1 MSEQGIAW
9 FNSLS
14 PQEAE
19 DELYACFADRGWAAR
34 VAALRPFRDAEAL
47 AAVGEREMPSV
58 VEAESWERIIESHPR
73 IGERGGHAPAK
84 SEKEQSALRDAS
96 PETLA
101 ALAAENRRYEERFG
115 HAFIIAAAGR
125 SAEEILRV
133 LRVRIKLD
141 PGNELVEEIE
151 ELHAITEHRLR
162 ALVER

>member
-1 MSEQGIAW
+1 MSERGIAW

-34 VAALRPFRDAEAL
+34 VAALRPFRDPAAL
-47 AAVGEREMPSV
+47 AAVGEGELPSIGE
-58 VEAESWERIIESHPR
+58 VEVWERIIESHPR

-115 HAFIIAAAGR
+115 RAFIIAAAGR
-125 SAEEILRV
+125 SAEDILRL
-133 LRVRIKLD
+133 LRVRLNLD
-141 PGNELVEEIE
+141 PVNELIEEIE
-151 ELHAITEHRLR
+151 ELHQITEHRLR
-162 ALVER
+162 SLVER